1 MGYSSSL
8 ALRMYLCYSLTY
20 SSGADDDGSGTT
32 TVMEVLHIL
41 TQAGFTPQSHNV
53 EFHFYS
59 AEEGGMLGS
68 QAIVNDYQ
76 NRLKNSHRGERV
88 KAMLQVRL
96 AIRF

>member
-1 MGYSSSL
+1 MFNHN
-8 ALRMYLCYSLTY
+8 R
-20 SSGADDDGSGTT
+20 GADDDGSGTT

-41 TQAGFTPQSHNV
+41 TQAGYVPQTHNV

-76 NRLKNSHRGERV
+76 NRLKNAHRGEHV
-88 KAMLQVRL
+88 KAMLQVSYL
-96 AIRF
+96 S

>member
-1 MGYSSSL
+1 MPSF
-8 ALRMYLCYSLTY
+8 
-20 SSGADDDGSGTT
+20 SGADDDGSGTT

-41 TQAGFTPQSHNV
+41 TQAGYVPQSHNV

-76 NRLKNSHRGERV
+76 KRVKNARRGEHV
-88 KAMLQVRL
+88 KAMLQVCLLKSTGHICSFRNL
-96 AIRF
+96 